1 MRGHI
6 DAEALAL
13 CREGL
18 LGRRRT
24 ARIRAHLSS
33 CSSCAEVDAGLA
45 EVPSLLTL
53 TSVPPMPAELAA
65 RISAAL
71 AAEAASRP
79 AEAAKTAEAAT
90 QATQAAQEAEGAHA
104 AHAAQAAQGTA
115 SAVPGVSPRQVPP
128 PASGERTPR
137 GRPGLAPRGRPG
149 LARKVLALAAAV
161 VLVAAGG
168 GYLLSRP
175 HATSGTSASRA
186 AAPSTAHRPA
196 AGAGPSHFAAAGSA
210 SAGLSFSAISSGT
223 NYQPGQLTAQV
234 AAVLARY
241 PTPAAGTHA
250 AAPTARAA
258 TSQVPTEPYAA
269 ALAGCVERIAGG
281 LPPRLVDKARYDGRA
296 ATIIVLPASARGPA
310 QVWVVGPTC
319 SGARGDVL
327 AHTSLPGSG

>member
-6 DAEALAL
+6 DTEALAM

-24 ARIRAHLSS
+24 ARIRAHLSG

-53 TSVPPMPAELAA
+53 TSVPAMPAELAA

-71 AAEAASRP
+71 AAEAAGRP
-79 AEAAKTAEAAT
+79 AEAAETAEAA
-90 QATQAAQEAEGAHA
+90 AQEAQEAGGG
-104 AHAAQAAQGTA
+104 HAAQAAQGTA
-115 SAVPGVSPRQVPP
+115 SAVPGVSPGQVPA
-128 PASGERTPR
+128 PASSERT
-137 GRPGLAPRGRPG
+137 PRGRPG

-175 HATSGTSASRA
+175 HATSGTSASSA
-186 AAPSTAHRPA
+186 AAPSTAQRPA
-196 AGAGPSHFAAAGSA
+196 AGAGQSHFAAGSG

-250 AAPTARAA
+250 AAPTAKAA
-258 TSQVPTEPYAA
+258 TSQLPTEPDAA
-269 ALAGCVERIAGG
+269 ASAGCVERIAGG
-281 LPPRLVDKARYDGRA
+281 LQPRLVDKARYDGRA

-310 QVWVVGPTC
+310 QVWVVGPAC
-319 SGARGDVL
+319 SGARSDVL
-327 AHTSLPGSG
+327 AHTSLPGPG

>member
-1 MRGHI
+1 M
-6 DAEALAL
+6 

-24 ARIRAHLSS
+24 ARIRAHLSG
-33 CSSCAEVDAGLA
+33 CSSCAEVDTGLA

-53 TSVPPMPAELAA
+53 TSVPAMPAEFAA

-71 AAEAASRP
+71 AAEAADRP
-79 AEAAKTAEAAT
+79 AEAAKTAEAA
-90 QATQAAQEAEGAHA
+90 APEAQEAEGAHA
-104 AHAAQAAQGTA
+104 AQAARGAA
-115 SAVPGVSPRQVPP
+115 SAVPGVSPAQVPS

-137 GRPGLAPRGRPG
+137 GRPV
-149 LARKVLALAAAV
+149 LARKVLALAAGV

-175 HATSGTSASRA
+175 HATSGTSASSA
-186 AAPSTAHRPA
+186 AAPSTARRPA
-196 AGAGPSHFAAAGSA
+196 VGAGQSHFAAGSG

-223 NYQPGQLTAQV
+223 NYQPGQLAAQV

-258 TSQVPTEPYAA
+258 TSQVPTEPYVA

-310 QVWVVGPTC
+310 QVWVVGPAC
-319 SGARGDVL
+319 SGARSDVL
-327 AHTSLPGSG
+327 AHTSLPGPG

>member
-1 MRGHI
+1 M
-6 DAEALAL
+6 

-24 ARIRAHLSS
+24 ARIRAHLSG
-33 CSSCAEVDAGLA
+33 CSSCAEVDTALA

-53 TSVPPMPAELAA
+53 TSVPAMPAELAA

-71 AAEAASRP
+71 AAE
-79 AEAAKTAEAAT
+79 
-90 QATQAAQEAEGAHA
+90 GALT
-104 AHAAQAAQGTA
+104 AQGTQETQGAA
-115 SAVPGVSPRQVPP
+115 SAVPGVSPS
-128 PASGERTPR
+128 PASGERT
-137 GRPGLAPRGRPG
+137 PRGRPG

-168 GYLLSRP
+168 GHLLSRP
-175 HATSGTSASRA
+175 HATSGTSASSA

-196 AGAGPSHFAAAGSA
+196 VGAGQSHFAVGSG

-269 ALAGCVERIAGG
+269 ASAGCVERIAGG
-281 LPPRLVDKARYDGRA
+281 LPPRPVDKARYDGRA

-310 QVWVVGPTC
+310 QVWVVGPAC
-319 SGARGDVL
+319 SGARSDVL
-327 AHTSLPGSG
+327 AHTSLPGPG

>member
-1 MRGHI
+1 MRGHF
-6 DAEALAL
+6 DAEVLAM

-24 ARIRAHLSS
+24 ARIRAHLSG

-79 AEAAKTAEAAT
+79 AEAAAQE
-90 QATQAAQEAEGAHA
+90 AQEAEG

-115 SAVPGVSPRQVPP
+115 SAVPGVSPGQVPS
-128 PASGERTPR
+128 PASGERT
-137 GRPGLAPRGRPG
+137 PRGRPG

-175 HATSGTSASRA
+175 HATSGTSASSA

-196 AGAGPSHFAAAGSA
+196 VGAGQSHFAVGSG

-269 ALAGCVERIAGG
+269 ASAGCVERIAGG

-310 QVWVVGPTC
+310 QVWVVGPAC
-319 SGARGDVL
+319 SGARSDVL
-327 AHTSLPGSG
+327 AHTSLPGPG

>member
-1 MRGHI
+1 MRGHF
-6 DAEALAL
+6 DAEVLAM

-24 ARIRAHLSS
+24 ARIRAHLSG

-65 RISAAL
+65 RISAA
-71 AAEAASRP
+71 
-79 AEAAKTAEAAT
+79 
-90 QATQAAQEAEGAHA
+90 
-104 AHAAQAAQGTA
+104 HAAQAAQGTA
-115 SAVPGVSPRQVPP
+115 SAIPGVSPGQVPS
-128 PASGERTPR
+128 PASGERT
-137 GRPGLAPRGRPG
+137 PRGRPG

-175 HATSGTSASRA
+175 HATSGTSASSA

-196 AGAGPSHFAAAGSA
+196 VGAGQSHFAVGSG

-269 ALAGCVERIAGG
+269 ASAGCVERIAGG

-296 ATIIVLPASARGPA
+296 ATIIVLPASAREPA
-310 QVWVVGPTC
+310 QVWVVGPAC
-319 SGARGDVL
+319 SGARSDVL
-327 AHTSLPGSG
+327 AHTSLPGPG

>member
-24 ARIRAHLSS
+24 ARIRAHLSG

-53 TSVPPMPAELAA
+53 TSVPAMPAELAA
-65 RISAAL
+65 RIGAAL
-71 AAEAASRP
+71 AAEAASQP
-79 AEAAKTAEAAT
+79 AEAAKTAEAA
-90 QATQAAQEAEGAHA
+90 AQAAQEAQEADR

-115 SAVPGVSPRQVPP
+115 SAVPRVSPGQVPS
-128 PASGERTPR
+128 PASGERT
-137 GRPGLAPRGRPG
+137 PRGRPG

-175 HATSGTSASRA
+175 HATSGTSASSA
-186 AAPSTAHRPA
+186 AAPSTARRPA
-196 AGAGPSHFAAAGSA
+196 AGAGQSHSAAGSA

-234 AAVLARY
+234 AVVLARY

-258 TSQVPTEPYAA
+258 TSQVPTEPYDAA
-269 ALAGCVERIAGG
+269 ASAGCVERIAGG

-310 QVWVVGPTC
+310 QVWVVGPAC
-319 SGARGDVL
+319 SGARSDVL
-327 AHTSLPGSG
+327 AHTSLPGPG